1 MTPDREELELLLPW
15 YVNGT
20 LDVASRN
27 EIDAALKTD
36 ASLRHAL
43 AVAREEQ
50 DAVSTI
56 NEAIDPPANAVFDR
70 LMVQVKATGRSGY
83 SSAKSSFAE
92 TLKAYI
98 TSLSPRS
105 LAFASI
111 AVAAVLA
118 LQAVTIGYREM
129 QGSGYGLASEHGTNE
144 IAKGQ
149 KFIVQF
155 APGAT
160 FTQVTALLNGLDLII
175 VDGPNGGGF
184 FILALR
190 QTNSNAPEKVLEQ
203 LQSNRDVVIFSAK
216 AAAEEN

>member
-1 MTPDREELELLLPW
+1 M
-15 YVNGT
+15 
-20 LDVASRN
+20 
-27 EIDAALKTD
+27 
-36 ASLRHAL
+36 
-43 AVAREEQ
+43 
-50 DAVSTI
+50 
-56 NEAIDPPANAVFDR
+56 
-70 LMVQVKATGRSGY
+70 RSGY
-83 SSAKSSFAE
+83 SLAKPSFAE
-92 TLKAYI
+92 TLKDYI

-105 LAFASI
+105 LAFASV

-118 LQAVTIGYREM
+118 SQAVTISYREM
-129 QGSGYGLASEHGTNE
+129 QGSGYGLASEHGTKE

-160 FTQVTALLNGLDLII
+160 FIQVTALIDRLDLAI

-190 QTNSNAPEKVLEQ
+190 QTNLSVPENVLEQ